1 MRRLLLIT
9 ALALPLA
16 AEHVHWLGDYKKA
29 HQKALR
35 EEKMLLV
42 LIAEPNSP
50 KTAFLLK
57 TVFMDRSYIAQINK
71 TAVAVIVYSGSQS
84 SYPVEM
90 YYTTDF
96 PTLFFVNPKQE
107 LFLSPP
113 LSIQAIT
120 SKRLSIMFS
129 NSSK

>member
-42 LIAEPNSP
+42 LVAEPNSP

>member
-9 ALALPLA
+9 ALALPLT

-42 LIAEPNSP
+42 LVAEPNSP

-84 SYPVEM
+84 IYPVEM